1 MRCINCNNEIPDGSV
16 VCPICNSNV
25 NPNSGTVPTD
35 TSVLPTVPENPVLPQ
50 DQNMDTS
57 NVNMVNQ
64 NMGVNE
70 GVTESFNNNPSVLE
84 SNNSAVNTLDVEAQ
98 GQVNQVA
105 TESNGVNQPVTPSEV
120 TISDNFNQQNVSQPV
135 LNNQSTLPS
144 DFSVQSE
151 GVGYS
156 APEQMMQVQN
166 QETPVS
172 QNNIPE
178 NNSGVME
185 TSQVE
190 NLPSQN
196 TENVLQSQQVSNA
209 INPEFIAPSGEAVK
223 LGNTLSNEDV
233 KKKNKRNLIIIIV
246 VVLILA
252 VIGGIAYFYYS
263 SQYKSSDKRIN
274 AIVSALTMG
283 TKSITNDKI
292 EKTSG
297 TYDIDFSI
305 SSADQNLAAK
315 VNGTYAVDLSGKAI
329 DYTVNLSSLNLG
341 EELIDNPVNLEIY
354 LNESRMYVL
363 FQNYYENY
371 IYDEI
376 EELRTLF
383 DTNEQNNIDYVS
395 MINALK
401 TAFASGLKG
410 MHNTQTVGNVNIHN
424 SGSKKANI
432 IKIRF
437 NENNRKIFFKRM
449 FQSLANN
456 KKFISE
462 ASKFADMS
470 EEEFKKS
477 LEDIDY
483 EKTAAGMKDVNIE
496 ICTAMFGEELIG
508 IRISSESD
516 LMEFYP
522 TANGYGISYKEGSQ
536 NIFDI
541 TYESTKK
548 NTSTTREK
556 IFKIGA
562 VIYNEG
568 QAYNVNFSMSDIQ
581 DVNPKEAKVNVKNS
595 INKKYLTEE
604 DKQNI
609 LMASQSAGKIGLYLP
624 TIISIYLNDGI
635 SITPPVVDDV
645 LPDSGID
652 GNGAVDCTIDPSLC
666 L

>member
-1 MRCINCNNEIPDGSV
+1 
-16 VCPICNSNV
+16 
-25 NPNSGTVPTD
+25 
-35 TSVLPTVPENPVLPQ
+35 
-50 DQNMDTS
+50 
-57 NVNMVNQ
+57 
-64 NMGVNE
+64 
-70 GVTESFNNNPSVLE
+70 
-84 SNNSAVNTLDVEAQ
+84 
-98 GQVNQVA
+98 
-105 TESNGVNQPVTPSEV
+105 
-120 TISDNFNQQNVSQPV
+120 
-135 LNNQSTLPS
+135 
-144 DFSVQSE
+144 
-151 GVGYS
+151 
-156 APEQMMQVQN
+156 
-166 QETPVS
+166 
-172 QNNIPE
+172 
-178 NNSGVME
+178 
-185 TSQVE
+185 
-190 NLPSQN
+190 
-196 TENVLQSQQVSNA
+196 
-209 INPEFIAPSGEAVK
+209 
-223 LGNTLSNEDV
+223 
-233 KKKNKRNLIIIIV
+233 
-246 VVLILA
+246 
-252 VIGGIAYFYYS
+252 
-263 SQYKSSDKRIN
+263 
-274 AIVSALTMG
+274 
-283 TKSITNDKI
+283 
-292 EKTSG
+292 
-297 TYDIDFSI
+297 
-305 SSADQNLAAK
+305 
-315 VNGTYAVDLSGKAI
+315 
-329 DYTVNLSSLNLG
+329 
-341 EELIDNPVNLEIY
+341 
-354 LNESRMYVL
+354 
-363 FQNYYENY
+363 
-371 IYDEI
+371 
-376 EELRTLF
+376 
-383 DTNEQNNIDYVS
+383 
-395 MINALK
+395 
-401 TAFASGLKG
+401 
-410 MHNTQTVGNVNIHN
+410 
-424 SGSKKANI
+424 
-432 IKIRF
+432 
-437 NENNRKIFFKRM
+437 M

-477 LEDIDY
+477 LEDVDY

-522 TANGYGISYKEGSQ
+522 TANGYGVSYKEGSQ

-556 IFKIGA
+556 TFKIGA

>member
-16 VCPICNSNV
+16 VCPICNSNA

-57 NVNMVNQ
+57 NVVNQ

-70 GVTESFNNNPSVLE
+70 NVSETSNNNPSVLE
-84 SNNSAVNTLDVEAQ
+84 SNNSTVNTLGVETQ

-105 TESNGVNQPVTPSEV
+105 AVPNVVSQPVTPNEV
-120 TISDNFNQQNVSQPV
+120 TLSDNFNQQNVGQPV
-135 LNNQSTLPS
+135 FYNQSTL
-144 DFSVQSE
+144 QSE

-156 APEQMMQVQN
+156 APEQLMQVQN

-178 NNSGVME
+178 NNSSVME

-196 TENVLQSQQVSNA
+196 TENVLQNQQVSNA
-209 INPEFIAPSGEAVK
+209 INPEFIAPSGESVK

-233 KKKNKRNLIIIIV
+233 KKKNKRNLIIIIA
-246 VVLILA
+246 VVLVLA
-252 VIGGIAYFYYS
+252 IIGGVAYFYYS
-263 SQYKSSDKRIN
+263 SQYKSSDRRIN

-297 TYDIDFSI
+297 TYDVDFSI

-329 DYTVNLSSLNLG
+329 DYTINLSSLNLG

-376 EELRTLF
+376 EGLRTLF
-383 DTNEQNNIDYVS
+383 DTNEQNNVDYVS

-410 MHNTQTVGNVNIHN
+410 MNNTQTVGNVNIHN

-477 LEDIDY
+477 LEDVDY

-522 TANGYGISYKEGSQ
+522 TANGYGVSYKEGSQ

-556 IFKIGA
+556 TFKIGA

-624 TIISIYLNDGI
+624 DRKS
-635 SITPPVVDDV
+635 VV
-645 LPDSGID
+645 
-652 GNGAVDCTIDPSLC
+652 
-666 L
+666 